1 MSVIGGPQVKTRFFQ
16 IASVAVFLLSA
27 SAQNSTTPPA
37 NASMS
42 MIPTNGA
49 ELVPSGQNYSGN
61 IEPIP
66 WSTRPEVYDHTGNAV
81 RHGRA
86 RLNMIRVHYY
96 TAGSGPPLLL
106 VHGTP
111 KTNYYWYKLVPL
123 LSQHYTIVAPDLRGF
138 GYTDKPGAEMGYDS
152 RTNAKDLADLMTMLG
167 HSTFYVHGEDRGAEF
182 AYVLA
187 AEYRDRVLALSFGEM
202 LLSGYGL
209 DNASQFTESNV
220 MLQYEQRGVW
230 TWHIPFFYMI
240 DVATM
245 LITGHEEEF
254 WTYFMEAECYNP
266 ISLSRQ
272 AIAEWTGLAK
282 GPGGLRGIL
291 ETYRAGLVN
300 GQINHELVPNKLAM
314 PVMTIGSPE
323 FFGSLVKPE
332 MEMAANNVTQSY
344 IFEECGHSLALE
356 AEVRLADALLGF
368 FGQ

>member
-1 MSVIGGPQVKTRFFQ
+1 MRVPRFLPVA
-16 IASVAVFLLSA
+16 ASLLSLA
-27 SAQNSTTPPA
+27 SAQNGTAPPA
-37 NASMS
+37 NASMP

-61 IEPIP
+61 IAPIP

-81 RHGRA
+81 RHGQA
-86 RLNMIRVHYY
+86 RLNMIRMHYY

-123 LSQHYTIVAPDLRGF
+123 LSQHFTIVAPDLRGF

-167 HSTFYVHGEDRGAEF
+167 YNTFYVHGEDRGAEF

-230 TWHIPFFYMI
+230 TWHIPFFYQI
-240 DVATM
+240 DIATM
-245 LITGHEEEF
+245 LITGKEEEF
-254 WTYFMEAECYNP
+254 WTFFMEAECYNP
-266 ISLSRQ
+266 IALSRQ
-272 AIAEWTGLAK
+272 AIAEWTGAAK
-282 GPGGLRGIL
+282 SPGGLRGIL

-300 GQINHELVPNKLAM
+300 GQINRELVPNKISM

-323 FFGSLVKPE
+323 FFGYLVKPE
-332 MEMAANNVTQSY
+332 MEKAANNVTQSY

-368 FGQ
+368 FSR